1 MRNFNKEKPTK
12 KHKKEH
18 WNPKQQRH
26 HQRNPKKKMKTSST
40 IVKKTKKKFWGT
52 VPQQL
57 WEPRPFKA
65 AQHSTSQSK
74 SQAQLPKRNNCP
86 SAWGRTF
93 GHGFAGSRAVE
104 AEALVRELL
113 RQRCWFVS
121 CWGRGAGS
129 RVHKLLSQGRC
140 FVSCWGRGVG
150 SQAVEGEALVREF
163 ASCWVRGTGSL
174 VVKAEALVCEL
185 LRQRRVDYGG
195 ARWPDLV
202 ELRKFAKW
210 PPTKL
215 IFLIPL

>member
-104 AEALVRELL
+104 AEALVREFTSY
-113 RQRCWFVS
+113 WV
-121 CWGRGAGS
+121 RGA
-129 RVHKLLSQGRC
+129 
-140 FVSCWGRGVG
+140 VSWV
-150 SQAVEGEALVREF
+150 VEAEALVRKLLRERRWF
-163 ASCWVRGTGSL
+163 ASSQ
-174 VVKAEALVCEL
+174 AAESEALV
-185 LRQRRVDYGG
+185 R
-195 ARWPDLV
+195 
-202 ELRKFAKW
+202 
-210 PPTKL
+210 
-215 IFLIPL
+215 